1 MMSYNFY
8 IVGSEN
14 KSVVI
19 DLTKVSGG
27 SDLFV
32 KQCDRNLIDSCYI
45 TKDEITPIYANNS
58 FVSPMNDT
66 MN

>member
-8 IVGSEN
+8 IAGSKN
-14 KSVVI
+14 KTVVI

-32 KQCDRNLIDSCYI
+32 KQCNRNLIDSCYI
-45 TKDEITPIYANNS
+45 SKDEIKPIYADNS
-58 FVSPMNDT
+58 IVSPMNDT